1 VLRTLEAPQAHQG
14 LGKIL
19 VNIVLTGATGFLGAR
34 LADQIDRQGDLNL
47 TCIVRRAL
55 PAGDKCEV
63 VMGSLD
69 ACTDWSAALKSQEV
83 VIHAAARAHIMKE
96 EVADSLAEYRK
107 VNVEGTLN
115 LARQAG
121 AAGIRRFIFISSIK
135 VSGEQTSIGQPFFA
149 DDVPSPEDFYGI
161 SKHEAEQGLRQIA
174 AETGMEV
181 VVIRPPLVYGPGVKG
196 NFASMIKLVG
206 KGLPLPLGAVH
217 NKRSLVA
224 LDNLVDLIVTCID
237 HPGAANETFLVSDG
251 EDLSTTQLLRG
262 VAEAMGK
269 PSRLIPVP
277 AGLLQFG
284 ATLLGKKAMAQRLL
298 GSLQVDISHTRK
310 CLNWTP
316 PLTVKQGLQ
325 RCFPNQQD

>member
-1 VLRTLEAPQAHQG
+1 MAEE
-14 LGKIL
+14 IL
-19 VNIVLTGATGFLGAR
+19 VTGASGFIGGQLIMRLAAQPSTAVLGA
-34 LADQIDRQGDLNL
+34 
-47 TCIVRRAL
+47 VRSN
-55 PAGDKCEV
+55 PAGDHSGLRAVGEIS
-63 VMGSLD
+63 GD
-69 ACTDWSAALKSQEV
+69 TDWSEALQGQRLIV
-83 VIHAAARAHIMKE
+83 HTAARAHIMKD
-96 EVADSLAEYRK
+96 EVLDPLAEYRK

-115 LARQAG
+115 LARQA
-121 AAGIRRFIFISSIK
+121 ATAGVRRFVFISSIK
-135 VSGEQTSIGQPFFA
+135 VNGEQTPLGQPFLSH
-149 DDVPSPEDFYGI
+149 DGPLPEDFYGI
-161 SKHEAEQGLRQIA
+161 SKHEAEQGLRELA

-181 VVIRPPLVYGPGVKG
+181 VIIRPPLVYGPGVKG

-224 LDNLVDLIVTCID
+224 LDNLVDLIITCID

-251 EDLSTTQLLRG
+251 EDLSTTQLLQD

-284 ATLLGKKAMAQRLL
+284 ATLLGKKAVAQRLL
-298 GSLQVDISHTRK
+298 GSLQVDISHTKK

-325 RCFPNQQD
+325 RCFPDQQD